1 MGAAVSPLYDPHKHK
16 QHKRKRG
23 EVLIPCIQSSMCG
36 LVSSR
41 AQWQGFAR
49 NFSPPSQGLESA
61 SLNKTC
67 NPPFPFMFS
76 SLSNQWLCL
85 VARHLGDLIAEI
97 ISNIHTNLHPQLK
110 HITIQEKN
118 DILPSITHQ
127 IPHQIKDPRLP
138 KRRSSHSTSH
148 KLGGYTHVGS

>member
-1 MGAAVSPLYDPHKHK
+1 MYPIKHV
-16 QHKRKRG
+16 RSS
-23 EVLIPCIQSSMCG
+23 VLLGSM
-36 LVSSR
+36 LWR
-41 AQWQGFAR
+41 NFAWK
-49 NFSPPSQGLESA
+49 FSPPSQGLESA

-67 NPPFPFMFS
+67 KPPFLSMFS
-76 SLSNQWLCL
+76 SLSNQWSCL
-85 VARHLGDLIAEI
+85 VARSLGDLIDEI
-97 ISNIHTNLHPQLK
+97 ISNICTNLHSQLK

-127 IPHQIKDPRLP
+127 ITHQIKDPRLP